1 MEVPQKLT
9 NRTTVRSSNSTS
21 GYFSEENKNTNL
33 KRNMHSHVH
42 CSNIHNSQDTE
53 TICVH
58 QWMNGL
64 KKVYT
69 YNGVLFSHI
78 KEGNPGFCH
87 NMDEPEDIILSEV
100 SQAHKDKYYTISP
113 ICGI

>member
-1 MEVPQKLT
+1 
-9 NRTTVRSSNSTS
+9 
-21 GYFSEENKNTNL
+21 
-33 KRNMHSHVH
+33 
-42 CSNIHNSQDTE
+42 
-53 TICVH
+53 
-58 QWMNGL
+58 MNGL

-100 SQAHKDKYYTISP
+100 SQAQKE
-113 ICGI
+113 